1 MNLVDVVYQDLL
13 MKKCNSIEQIQ
24 INSKMDAFLID
35 RDGLR
40 VCVVPVLV
48 DDTWSIDW
56 LNEIF
61 RDIIQNEKD
70 QRISEQQM
78 WIAAVEMD
86 GTVLYL
92 KVSSGIDQQQR

>member
-24 INSKMDAFLID
+24 INSRMDALMID

-48 DDTWSIDW
+48 DDTW

-70 QRISEQQM
+70 QRISEQQI

-92 KVSSGIDQQQR
+92 KVSSGIDLQQR